1 MLQSGN
7 NLKGYRYEIKNNKL
21 GEGLCVCM
29 CVCVCVR
36 VCVYVRVCVCACV
49 RVCVCVCVCVRAC
62 MHACVCVRACM
73 QVCLD
78 FLWVFCLLFCFVF
91 GVGYIRISIFTC
103 LNNEIN
109 FYKSVTKNATCSFT
123 LYKNIMF

>member
-1 MLQSGN
+1 
-7 NLKGYRYEIKNNKL
+7 
-21 GEGLCVCM
+21 M
-29 CVCVCVR
+29 CVC
-36 VCVYVRVCVCACV
+36 A
-49 RVCVCVCVCVRAC
+49 RAC
-62 MHACVCVRACM
+62 MHACVFGFFVG
-73 QVCLD
+73 
-78 FLWVFCLLFCFVF
+78 FLFVVFCFVF